1 MNTTVQFTP
10 KASLAE
16 AANII
21 EIVGDSSTCIL
32 LGEPGIGKTQILKTL
47 EERLGDAYDYIYV
60 DCPLKELMDIGA
72 NIPNHDD
79 RALTYYVAGLFKLSG
94 PSANRPKVIMLDE
107 VFKTDKMMRKIFT
120 RLILERFVGD
130 IALPEGSIVFGTSN
144 NVTDGVGDTLEA
156 HVGSRVMMVPIRKS
170 NATEYCSWAGKHGV
184 SPLTRAWVSLNPRCM
199 HSYTDSG
206 QDDNPY
212 IFNPRKGG
220 KQYVCPR
227 SITKADF
234 AVIQRKDR
242 MSENEM
248 MIALTGMVGE
258 SAARSM
264 SAFVQVQHKV
274 IKLEQVLA
282 DPKGIAIPDDI
293 AVQLMM
299 MMEAVDKL
307 NTQDELSTYMEFVN
321 RIKSSEIQAIFFTM
335 MSKDRLKLARYNQQ
349 INEWSHKNFELI

>member
-21 EIVGDSSTCIL
+21 EVVGDTSTCIL

-47 EERLGDAYDYIYV
+47 EERLGDGYDYIYV

-79 RALTYYVAGLFKLSG
+79 RALTYYVAGLFNLSG
-94 PSANRPKVIMLDE
+94 PGANRPKVIMLDE

-120 RLILERFVGD
+120 RLILERYVGD
-130 IALPEGSIVFGTSN
+130 KRLPDGSIVFGTSN
-144 NVTDGVGDTLEA
+144 NVTDGVGDVLEG
-156 HVGSRVMMVPIRKS
+156 HVGSRVMIVPLRKS
-170 NATEYCSWAGKHGV
+170 NATEYNSWAGKHKV
-184 SPLTRAWVSLNPRCM
+184 SPLTRSWVALNPRSM
-199 HSYTDSG
+199 HSYTDAG
-206 QDDNPY
+206 QEDNPY
-212 IFNPRKGG
+212 IFNPRKNN

-242 MSENEM
+242 FSENEM
-248 MIALTGMVGE
+248 MVALIGMIGE

-264 SAFVQVQHKV
+264 MAFVQVQHKMV
-274 IKLEQVLA
+274 KYEDVLA
-282 DPKGIAIPDDI
+282 NPKTVTVPEDI

-307 NTQDELSTYMEFVN
+307 NTQDELSAYMEFVN
-321 RIKSSEIQAIFFTM
+321 RVKSSEIQAIFFTM
-335 MSKDRLKLARYNQQ
+335 MSKDRMKLARYNQQ